1 MTWSEF
7 AMAHFPG
14 LALAGVLGSG
24 TWAFVE
30 WLRELQLPPLALLI
44 DAAVL
49 ASAGGLVLCWIL
61 PSLFL
66 GREGLSLLRLLA
78 AVAPAWPQLRRPG

>member
-1 MTWSEF
+1 
-7 AMAHFPG
+7 
-14 LALAGVLGSG
+14 
-24 TWAFVE
+24 
-30 WLRELQLPPLALLI
+30 
-44 DAAVL
+44 
-49 ASAGGLVLCWIL
+49 LVLCWIL